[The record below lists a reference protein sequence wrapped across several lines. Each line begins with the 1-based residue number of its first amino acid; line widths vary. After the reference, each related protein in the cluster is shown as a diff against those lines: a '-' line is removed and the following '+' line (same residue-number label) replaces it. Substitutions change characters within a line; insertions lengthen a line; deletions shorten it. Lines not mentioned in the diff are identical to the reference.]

1 MITGSLVDDGLDL
14 KIPGIL
20 VDDVGV
26 ASLVLR
32 LFQKL

>member
-14 KIPGIL
+14 KISGIL

-26 ASLVLR
+26 ASPVLR
-32 LFQKL
+32 LFQQL